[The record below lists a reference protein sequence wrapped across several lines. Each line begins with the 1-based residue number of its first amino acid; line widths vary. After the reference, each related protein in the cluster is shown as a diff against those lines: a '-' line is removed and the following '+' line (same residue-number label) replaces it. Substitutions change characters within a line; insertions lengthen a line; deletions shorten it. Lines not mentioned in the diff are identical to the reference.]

1 MVRRR
6 WVSGMVVAAVGL
18 GGAGCGGGDGGRSA
32 PPGAQYLDP
41 RSDASLAVSL
51 DYDGEDWTAIKR
63 LYARVARLPAVRES
77 VGTVPPT
84 LDGGLNLLAQFA
96 GLSFT
101 DDIRPLLG
109 GTAIVASRT
118 TPKPTVPAASVAL
131 LESLDEQSGDSPDGI
146 YRDRRGRPLDRDAV
160 ERALALRDEPATSQT
175 TFVYRVPDSEALDRV
190 VGKLRDQGLKPS
202 PLKGVPDAQELG
214 GGVAI
219 VGGDTLVAVLEVN
232 GEGSEETA
240 LAERIRAGL
249 ADGAKGPPM
258 PADADGALL
267 AARVAPAALGQ
278 LMDAATLRRVR
289 TDSDAGRALRGAEAR
304 LDLEEGEATARGR
317 IDFEGLADDALPL
330 GPAKELELPSQEGL
344 GSASADQ
351 QRTTTFIARIARQ
364 VLPDSRFVG
373 RVEAL
378 ERKEGLRFEDEVL
391 RAFAGPSVTAL
402 RPTADGGT
410 AFAARSSLRDP
421 ARMRKLL
428 PRIAP
433 ELPGILEGLQGLGST
448 GLAALLFVAPDAPL
462 TPGAFNLL
470 AAVDVRPVSPKGAAD
485 AVLYEVRGLDAGDR
499 FAGPDGL
506 VYGVIG
512 DVFVVGSTRALA
524 EEAARLPTNGGV
536 KAATATR
543 LDVDRL
549 LARSPFG
556 DAQDGAILR
565 AILREATVMGSA
577 EDGDVVASARVRL
590 GG

>member
-1 MVRRR
+1 MGWR
-6 WVSGMVVAAVGL
+6 WVSGMVVAALGL
-18 GGAGCGGGDGGRSA
+18 GGAGCGGDGAGA
-32 PPGAQYLDP
+32 APGAQYLDP
-41 RSDASLAVSL
+41 RSDAVLAVSL
-51 DYDGEDWTAIKR
+51 DYDGEDWTAIKQ
-63 LYARVARLPAVRES
+63 LYARVARLPAVRER
-77 VGTVPPT
+77 VGSPVPPT

-109 GTAIVASRT
+109 GTAIVALRT
-118 TPKPTVPAASVAL
+118 TPKPTVPPESVAL
-131 LESLDEQSGDSPDGI
+131 LESLDEQSGLSPDGT
-146 YRDRRGRPLDRDAV
+146 YRDRQGRSLDRDAV
-160 ERALALRDEPATSQT
+160 ERALALRDEPATSQIT
-175 TFVYRVPDSEALDRV
+175 LVYRVPDAEALDRV
-190 VGKLRDQGLKPS
+190 VGKLRDQGVKPR
-202 PLKGVPDAQELG
+202 PLPGVPDAQDLG

-219 VGGDTLVAVLEVN
+219 VGGDTLVAVVDLN
-232 GEGSEETA
+232 GAGSEETA
-240 LAERIRAGL
+240 LAERIRAG
-249 ADGAKGPPM
+249 AAEGAKGPEM

-304 LDLEEGEATARGR
+304 LDLDEGEATARGR

-330 GPAKELELPSQEGL
+330 GPAEELELPSQEGL
-344 GSASADQ
+344 GGASAQQ
-351 QRTTTFIARIARQ
+351 QRTTTFIARFARQ
-364 VLPDSRFVG
+364 VLPDSRFVR

-391 RAFAGPSVTAL
+391 RAFAGPSVTTL

-433 ELPGILEGLQGLGST
+433 ALPGILEGLEGLGST

-462 TPGAFNLL
+462 TPGAFSLL
-470 AAVDVRPVSPKGAAD
+470 AAVDVRPVRPKGSRD
-485 AVLYEVRGLDAGDR
+485 AVLYEVRGLDSGER

-512 DVFVVGSTRALA
+512 DVFVVASTRALA
-524 EEAARLPTNGGV
+524 EEAARLPTSDGP

-549 LARSPFG
+549 LAGSPFL
-556 DAQDGAILR
+556 DAQDAAIVR
-565 AILREATVMGSA
+565 AILREATVMASA
-577 EDGDVVASARVRL
+577 EDGDVVGSARVRL